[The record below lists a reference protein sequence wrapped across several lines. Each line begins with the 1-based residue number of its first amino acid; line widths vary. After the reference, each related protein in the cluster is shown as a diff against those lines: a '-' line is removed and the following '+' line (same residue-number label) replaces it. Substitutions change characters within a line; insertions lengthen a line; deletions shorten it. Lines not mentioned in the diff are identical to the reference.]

1 MKLRT
6 RLLCAL
12 TMLGACSD
20 SSGPDSPG
28 LPVSPAL
35 VSSSI
40 EPPVAASHAAVVGGQ
55 AYVSMV
61 PGTDADGQRAEIR
74 NLRNAAAVTAPMQTG
89 GFDPVAVAA
98 EAGDTLSVTVVHPAG
113 DNTTTYSIV
122 PIKARPRVVRTSPVK
137 GKTDVPLNSVIRVV
151 FSQPMDG
158 ASLTDALHLRRS
170 NGGNVPGSVIGE
182 STEGVIL
189 SARFEPVSPLG
200 LLLTYELAVSTAA
213 QSSDGLPL
221 DGPLTVEFRTTA
233 QAGLTRL
240 RVAHA
245 EYLTGDMDVFIDRE
259 LVVNDLSFRT
269 ATDYI
274 ELPAGRHEIWIQTAN
289 GRLNDFSPLMAT
301 GVDYTVIPCCA
312 LFPNGYFVSDDNS
325 APLAGWA
332 KIRLVDFTS
341 LISRIYLTSP
351 GADLA
356 TAVPIPVDVNLGTT
370 AYLEVRAGDYQI
382 RLTPFDSDVVVLDSG
397 TLTLSAG
404 QVRTAIA
411 VDAPGGGEPRD
422 IFMLEDLN

>member
-1 MKLRT
+1 MKLRA

-12 TMLGACSD
+12 TILGACSD
-20 SSGPDSPG
+20 SPAGPDSPG

-74 NLRNAAAVTAPMQTG
+74 NLRNGAAATAPMQTG

-170 NGGNVPGSVIGE
+170 NGGSVPGTVIGE
-182 STEGVIL
+182 STGGVIL
-189 SARFEPVSPLG
+189 SARFVPDSPLG
-200 LLLTYELAVSTAA
+200 LLLTYELAVSTTA
-213 QSSDGLPL
+213 QSPEGLPL
-221 DGPLTVEFRTTA
+221 DGPLTVQFTTTA
-233 QAGLTRL
+233 EAGVTRL

-245 EYLTGDMDVFIDRE
+245 ESGTGDMDVFIDRE
-259 LVVNDLSFRT
+259 LVVSDLSFRT
-269 ATDYI
+269 VTDYV
-274 ELPAGRHEIWIQTAN
+274 ELPAGRHEIWIQTSN
-289 GRLNDFSPLMAT
+289 GRLNDFAPVLAT
-301 GVDYTVIPCCA
+301 GVDLHRDPV
-312 LFPNGYFVSDDNS
+312 L
-325 APLAGWA
+325 
-332 KIRLVDFTS
+332 RLVPQ
-341 LISRIYLTSP
+341 RI
-351 GADLA
+351 
-356 TAVPIPVDVNLGTT
+356 LG
-370 AYLEVRAGDYQI
+370 ER
-382 RLTPFDSDVVVLDSG
+382 R
-397 TLTLSAG
+397 
-404 QVRTAIA
+404 
-411 VDAPGGGEPRD
+411 
-422 IFMLEDLN
+422 